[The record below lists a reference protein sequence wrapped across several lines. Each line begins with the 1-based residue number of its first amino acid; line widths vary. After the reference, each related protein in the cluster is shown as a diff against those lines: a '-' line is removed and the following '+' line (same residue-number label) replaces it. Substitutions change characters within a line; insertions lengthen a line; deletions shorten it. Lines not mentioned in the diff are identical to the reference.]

1 MESFTVFKLRRTFMP
16 TAVTLSMFTFS
27 VALAKQNL
35 LGVAKYL
42 GFEPQASQSAS
53 VQQALDRIRQHLERP
68 QPKASEP
75 KDPSSLSP
83 KTSESKDEGSLA
95 PTTKTQTADGSTT
108 GPATSP
114 PPPSADSDSSR
125 PSPPRGLPTT
135 VSPFSKAGDSTNK
148 APSVKDLFGVKE
160 VSGHMSGPWQT
171 MRQKF
176 AKVWRP
182 VRPHPPRGSLNVTG
196 LVEVT
201 SPKATIVIEVFA
213 WFDPKTETFDPY
225 TMILALKH
233 IKRKQMVPER

>member
-1 MESFTVFKLRRTFMP
+1 MP

-27 VALAKQNL
+27 AALAKQNL

-42 GFEPQASQSAS
+42 GYESQASQNTS
-53 VQQALDRIRQHLERP
+53 VQQALDRIRQHMEKP
-68 QPKASEP
+68 QPRASES
-75 KDPSSLSP
+75 KGSGSLAP
-83 KTSESKDEGSLA
+83 KTSESKDEGALA

-108 GPATSP
+108 GPANSP
-114 PPPSADSDSSR
+114 PPPSTDPSR
-125 PSPPRGLPTT
+125 GSPPRGLPST
-135 VSPFSKAGDSTNK
+135 VSPFSKAGDSTDK

-160 VSGHMSGPWQT
+160 VAEHMSGPWQT

-182 VRPHPPRGSLNVTG
+182 IRPHPPRGSLNLTG

-213 WFDPKTETFDPY
+213 WFDPKTESFDPY